1 MLSLK
6 ARKRKKVIS
15 FFMRLVT
22 LIKPGDLSLF
32 QIKIIRNIVSIAS
45 YRRSRVTNNT
55 IEKIKIDKLDL
66 YHVKP
71 NELSDEKKIL
81 FFHGGG
87 FFIGNFKI
95 YRNYVSFLA
104 EVVCREIIFVDYKLS
119 PESKYPIQLEQAK
132 LAYSFILEK
141 FQGSHV
147 ILAGDS
153 AGGNLAL
160 SLFLAVREEKITKP
174 VGIFCVSPW
183 VNPTAQLS
191 EYPDSFCESDVLIG
205 PFIKRAKE
213 TGSGPLSYL
222 YCNELDKIDP
232 LISPLFGDFRN
243 APPIMIQYVEKE
255 MLSIQI
261 EQFLKRLKKKKIT
274 VLTKVWKD
282 LWHDFQ
288 LETDL
293 SETRKSFVLFKHF
306 LDELPT

>member
-32 QIKIIRNIVSIAS
+32 QIKIIRNLVSIAS
-45 YRRSRVTNNT
+45 HRRSRVTNNT

-104 EVVCREIIFVDYKLS
+104 EVVGREIIFIDYKLS

-147 ILAGDS
+147 ILAGD
-153 AGGNLAL
+153 
-160 SLFLAVREEKITKP
+160 
-174 VGIFCVSPW
+174 
-183 VNPTAQLS
+183 
-191 EYPDSFCESDVLIG
+191 
-205 PFIKRAKE
+205 
-213 TGSGPLSYL
+213 
-222 YCNELDKIDP
+222 
-232 LISPLFGDFRN
+232 
-243 APPIMIQYVEKE
+243 
-255 MLSIQI
+255 
-261 EQFLKRLKKKKIT
+261 
-274 VLTKVWKD
+274 
-282 LWHDFQ
+282 
-288 LETDL
+288 
-293 SETRKSFVLFKHF
+293 
-306 LDELPT
+306 